1 MARRRASVDL
11 DAHVVDGLSALRSSS
26 VVVVGVDVGAMTGV
40 AVAVGDVTGA
50 TTWRWSTQDEPG
62 LAVDA
67 LRIALG
73 GKAAD
78 LLVIEAPFTVSRE
91 QMMEG
96 RFKVTPTTLFAMGES
111 SGYMKRALE
120 PLSASHVVT
129 WRPAASTW
137 RSVLGL
143 AGGRREEVNE
153 RVHRWAEATLGYD
166 VRTRRGLPA
175 YDEANAVG
183 MAHAGLHVARS
194 IMWRKP

>member
-11 DAHVVDGLSALRSSS
+11 DAHVVDGLSLLRSAS

-40 AVAVGDVTGA
+40 AVVAGNATGA
-50 TTWRWSTQDEPG
+50 TWRWSTQDEPG

-67 LRIALG
+67 LRMALA

-78 LLVIEAPFTVSRE
+78 FVVIEAPFTVSRE

-96 RFKVTPTTLFAMGES
+96 RFKVTPRTLFSMGES
-111 SGYMKRALE
+111 SGYMRRALE
-120 PLSASHVVT
+120 PLSADHVVT

-143 AGGRREEVNE
+143 AGGRREEVNDK
-153 RVHRWAEATLGYD
+153 VHRWAEATVGYD

-175 YDEANAVG
+175 YDEANAIG
-183 MAHAGLHVARS
+183 MAHAGFHVARS